1 MSHVALGHIHPQY
14 SSSYH
19 YLFIYLLFI
28 YLFFHLFIHLFI
40 YLFIYLFIVGVGTI
54 WLDDVICTG
63 TENTLFEC
71 SYSGF
76 GVHNCHHTNDVGV
89 ACSST

>member
-1 MSHVALGHIHPQY
+1 MHPQY

-19 YLFIYLLFI
+19 YLFIYS
-28 YLFFHLFIHLFI
+28 FIHYKLFI
-40 YLFIYLFIVGVGTI
+40 YLFIIIGVGTI

-89 ACSST
+89 SCSSK